1 MARSHIGVAFM
12 LLGLLSASA
21 AAAGS
26 RAKAAPASAAAAPAA
41 AAASAAPAPEAPAAP
56 APSPPGAA
64 PSPSAAAQ
72 KTPASVQLE
81 PPPAG
86 AKADQI
92 AEYAAQLFKQQR
104 FSEAG
109 DALQLAYQR
118 EPRPIFLFNVGQT
131 FRKAGRYADAIAA
144 YKRFAQAAPDHP
156 LVSEA
161 RGYENTL
168 VVLVEQQER
177 TSQIELSLVD
187 KQAEAERV
195 RQNLMVQQRKTE
207 EAQHALAAEKAKQK
221 KIYSRPWFWGVVG
234 GAAAVVVIVGIS
246 LGVTGAT
253 YVTNGGTLKFTAP

>member
-1 MARSHIGVAFM
+1 MARSHIGVVVT
-12 LLGLLSASA
+12 LLGLLWASLA
-21 AAAGS
+21 AASG
-26 RAKAAPASAAAAPAA
+26 RPAPAA
-41 AAASAAPAPEAPAAP
+41 ASPPSTPAAP
-56 APSPPGAA
+56 APATAEAA
-64 PSPSAAAQ
+64 PPAAVKAPATAPGPS
-72 KTPASVQLE
+72 LE

-104 FSEAG
+104 YSDAG

-144 YKRFAQAAPDHP
+144 YKRFVEAAPEHP

-168 VVLVEQQER
+168 AVLVEQQER

-195 RQNLMVQQRKTE
+195 RQNLLVQQRKTE
-207 EAQHALAAEKAKQK
+207 EAQHALAVEKAQQK
-221 KIYSRPWFWGVVG
+221 KIYRRPWFWGVVG
-234 GAAAVVVIVGIS
+234 GAAAVVVIVG
-246 LGVTGAT
+246 LGLGFASAT
-253 YVTNGGTLKFTAP
+253 YVTNGGTIKFTAP